1 MLQAAFVYHRMI
13 VRLQRFWRNWQSWNM
28 TSLNQLSHVWEEL
41 ELKEIQREEEDQ
53 ADSGVVIAEPLQLL
67 PHGQRMSFLKH
78 AMRVRRAQILPLLEL
93 FQREVAFHESCL
105 SMMSNSKSSAPP
117 PLVEPVMKK
126 PSLMSFAFTASVR
139 KSTAEEG
146 EILEWIRRARKNPD
160 ESAQRETAR
169 PNARQPKSMNS
180 RQRRM
185 TRREQQQQQES
196 EGGPSAFG
204 QLPDE
209 EEMKRWGLTLE
220 SMPGLIDHR
229 EDGSPA
235 DGLVI
240 F

>member
-1 MLQAAFVYHRMI
+1 
-13 VRLQRFWRNWQSWNM
+13 
-28 TSLNQLSHVWEEL
+28 
-41 ELKEIQREEEDQ
+41 
-53 ADSGVVIAEPLQLL
+53 
-67 PHGQRMSFLKH
+67 
-78 AMRVRRAQILPLLEL
+78 
-93 FQREVAFHESCL
+93 
-105 SMMSNSKSSAPP
+105 MMSNSKSSAPP

-146 EILEWIRRARKNPD
+146 EILEWIRQARKNPD
-160 ESAQRETAR
+160 ASQFFTGDGCSSR
-169 PNARQPKSMNS
+169 PKSMNS

-185 TRREQQQQQES
+185 TRREQQQQQQES

>member
-13 VRLQRFWRNWQSWNM
+13 VRLQRFWRNWKSWNM

-93 FQREVAFHESCL
+93 FKREVAFHESCL
-105 SMMSNSKSSAPP
+105 SVMSNSKSSAPP

-126 PSLMSFAFTASVR
+126 PSLMSFAFTASLR

-146 EILEWIRRARKNPD
+146 EILEWIRQARKNPD
-160 ESAQRETAR
+160 ESLTGDGCS
-169 PNARQPKSMNS
+169 PQPKSMNP

-185 TRREQQQQQES
+185 TRREQQQQES